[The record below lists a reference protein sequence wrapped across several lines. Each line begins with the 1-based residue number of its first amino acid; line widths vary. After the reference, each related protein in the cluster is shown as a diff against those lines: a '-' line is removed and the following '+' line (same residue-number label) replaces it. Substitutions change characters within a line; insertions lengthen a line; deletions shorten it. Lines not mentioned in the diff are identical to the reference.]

1 MPRQIPQHFVI
12 LRDGIRSPC
21 LQVLQTI
28 PCQEEYRYNR
38 NSLHE
43 CYEVV
48 NIHHMD
54 GFQGRITHADYHHGT
69 DRGLYKLRYLPSQG
83 EEPQEV
89 KFWFTPYAL
98 ETQSHGLIPLLEFQY
113 RSWIPTGFTP
123 IPLRTNLNEMYAT
136 LDRIQEEMLA
146 EIRRREDT
154 DSVRPTDIPFY
165 HPLRRYD
172 RPQTPPRIVETVRVV
187 EVPVE
192 RVVVHQKILP
202 LPKGVGDA
210 LIRDARASTES
221 CPILQT
227 PFSECRKLAVS
238 SCFHI
243 FDKESLAT
251 WQQAHT
257 SCPVCRCKIENVVS
271 E

>member
-1 MPRQIPQHFVI
+1 
-12 LRDGIRSPC
+12 
-21 LQVLQTI
+21 
-28 PCQEEYRYNR
+28 
-38 NSLHE
+38 
-43 CYEVV
+43 
-48 NIHHMD
+48 
-54 GFQGRITHADYHHGT
+54 
-69 DRGLYKLRYLPSQG
+69 
-83 EEPQEV
+83 
-89 KFWFTPYAL
+89 
-98 ETQSHGLIPLLEFQY
+98 
-113 RSWIPTGFTP
+113 
-123 IPLRTNLNEMYAT
+123 
-136 LDRIQEEMLA
+136 
-146 EIRRREDT
+146 
-154 DSVRPTDIPFY
+154 
-165 HPLRRYD
+165 
-172 RPQTPPRIVETVRVV
+172 VRVV

>member
-1 MPRQIPQHFVI
+1 MPRQIPQYFVI

-28 PCQEEYRYNR
+28 LCEEEYRYTR
-38 NSLHE
+38 NSRHE

-48 NIHHMD
+48 NINHMD
-54 GFQGRITHADYHHGT
+54 GFQGRLTHADYYHGP
-69 DRGLYKLRYLPSQG
+69 DRSLSKLRYLPSQG

-123 IPLRTNLNEMYAT
+123 ISLRANLNELYET
-136 LDRIQEEMLA
+136 LGRIQEEMLA
-146 EIRRREDT
+146 EIRRREDNESFRQP
-154 DSVRPTDIPFY
+154 DVPFY
-165 HPLRRYD
+165 HPQHRYD
-172 RPQTPPRIVETVRVV
+172 RPQTPPRIIETVRVV

-192 RVVVHQKILP
+192 RVVVHQRILP
-202 LPKGVGDA
+202 MPKAVGDA
-210 LIRDARASTES
+210 LIRDARMSKDS

-227 PFSECRKLAVS
+227 PFSDCEALAVS

-243 FDKESLAT
+243 FDKASLAT

-257 SCPVCRCKIENVVS
+257 SCPVCRCKIETVVS